1 MTKDETGPV
10 MRRFDG
16 TVVVVTGGGSGI
28 GRATAER
35 FAAEGATVVI
45 CGRRREKL
53 DEVVDRT
60 DGTVVAH
67 QVDVAVADQVTS
79 LVDTVVRD
87 HGRLDVLV
95 NNAGI
100 GPSGPVPDVTREDW
114 DTTLAI
120 VLGGAFH
127 ASKAALPH
135 LVETGGSIVNVS
147 SVSGV
152 GGDWGG
158 AAYNAAKGG
167 MTNLTRAMALD
178 HAADGVRVNAVAPSF
193 TRTEMTSGMADD
205 PDLLRRFEDR
215 LPPGRPA
222 EPEEVAAVI
231 AFLASDDASFVNGAI
246 IPVDGG
252 LTASNGQPRL
262 G

>member
-1 MTKDETGPV
+1 MAHDEARSTTH
-10 MRRFDG
+10 RFDG
-16 TVVVVTGGGSGI
+16 KVVVVTGGGTGI
-28 GRATAER
+28 GRATAQR
-35 FAAEGATVVI
+35 FASEGATVVI
-45 CGRRREKL
+45 GGRRQEKL
-53 DEVVDRT
+53 DEVVAET

-67 QVDVAVADQVTS
+67 QVDVSQVDEVTS
-79 LVDTVVRD
+79 LVDTVLQE

-100 GPSGPVPDVTREDW
+100 GPSGPVPDVTRDDW
-114 DTTLAI
+114 DSTLAI
-120 VLGGAFH
+120 VLGGVFH

-135 LVETGGSIVNVS
+135 LLETGGSIVNVS

-167 MTNLTRAMALD
+167 VTNLTRAMALD

-205 PDLLRRFEDR
+205 PDLLERFHDR

-231 AFLASDDASFVNGAI
+231 AFLASEDASFVNGAI